1 MERFLY
7 KFVFC
12 LFFAGAS
19 VYAYCEK
26 WNQACYYLLMA
37 LVIFHIC
44 PKQSAITQN
53 HFKDCTVFL
62 PFEEKSEGDEK

>member
-7 KFVFC
+7 KLVFV
-12 LFFAGAS
+12 LFFVAAHC
-19 VYAYCEK
+19 YAYCEK

-37 LVIFHIC
+37 LVIMQFT
-44 PKQSAITQN
+44 PKQSLFTHN

-62 PFEEKSEGDEK
+62 PAEEKKDINEK